1 MSIFNSLGSNYVRG
15 SAVYKLGANN
25 AYAKD
30 QLAKYLQQRY
40 GKSIQLTYKG
50 REALAVILQSAART
64 GSFVAVNGYT
74 CYAVYQ
80 AIVAAGLKPYYLD
93 IERDELNFTA
103 KTLGA
108 ALKKE
113 PGITAVVIQN
123 TLGMTCEIQ
132 QIRKLC
138 TAHGAFL
145 LEDLAHSIGL
155 RYAHGKEAGTVGD
168 GAALSFSQD
177 KMIDAVSG
185 GAAVM
190 AGLKIEQVPAARWH
204 RFTTRLYPY
213 ASLVIRATTSMM
225 IGKFLL
231 RALKSLRMLPGPMS
245 GQALPVRMLPAWH
258 SAAALAAY
266 SRLSKTIAHRQ
277 KIAAIYRRILPAS
290 VQLKHTEEAVYLR
303 FPLLVEN
310 PRGLIAHLKQMHVYI
325 GDRWYDAP
333 IAPMA
338 LMTGTDYVSGD
349 CPNAEYVAAR
359 MVNLPTHLNIHETQ
373 AEDLARKVAQWLK
386 SQ

>member
-15 SAVYKLGANN
+15 SAVYRLGANN
-25 AYAKD
+25 ASAKD

-50 REALAVILQSAART
+50 REALAVILKSAGT
-64 GSFVAVNGYT
+64 DGFVAINGYT

-93 IERDELNFTA
+93 IERGELNFTA
-103 KTLGA
+103 KTLES

-113 PGITAVVIQN
+113 PAIRTVVIQN
-123 TLGMTCEIQ
+123 TLGMPCDIQ

-138 TAHGAFL
+138 TAHDIFL

-155 RYAHGKEAGTVGD
+155 TYSHGKEAGTVGD

-190 AGLKIEQVPAARWH
+190 AGLKIKRVPAARWH

-213 ASLVIRATTSMM
+213 TSLVIRVTTSMM
-225 IGKFLL
+225 VGKFLL
-231 RALKSLRMLPGPMS
+231 RALKNLRMLPGPMS
-245 GQALPVRMLPAWH
+245 GQALPARTLPAWH

-266 SRLSKTIAHRQ
+266 SCLNKTIAHRQ
-277 KIAAIYRRILPAS
+277 KIAAIYRRTLPVN

-303 FPLLVEN
+303 FPLLVDN
-310 PRGLIAHLKQMHVYI
+310 PTGLIAYLKQTHIYI

-333 IAPMA
+333 IAPAA
-338 LMTGTDYVSGD
+338 LMTETNYVSGD

-359 MVNLPTHLNIHETQ
+359 MVNLPTHLNINEVQ
-373 AEDLARKVAQWLK
+373 AEDLARKVVQWLK
-386 SQ
+386 LQ